1 MGLPFSIRLCS
12 GFRLQKEEA
21 LLVCARKRGS
31 FQVECSMVLVL
42 IKENG
47 EDYIA

>member
-1 MGLPFSIRLCS
+1 MQWFQQTAG
-12 GFRLQKEEA
+12 KEEA

-42 IKENG
+42 LKEIG
-47 EDYIA
+47 EDYIV